1 MRRSHEAVA
10 SVVLL
15 YMCVYM
21 CPHALYVSLYHY
33 YYNHSLED
41 ESREFPKGQTAN
53 LMILAM
59 LDGLKPISLEDC

>member
-1 MRRSHEAVA
+1 
-10 SVVLL
+10 
-15 YMCVYM
+15 M
-21 CPHALYVSLYHY
+21 CPHALYVSSYHY

-59 LDGLKPISLEDC
+59 LDGLKAISLEDWWKMGAVNLCFVVVKS